1 MSIGLAM
8 QGYVP
13 ITCYPRFDFLI
24 LAFNQLVNHLDKI
37 RQMSPYAFK
46 HYIPSEMLDTHIKPP
61 DNTRVYKLSELLSII
76 EKDFK
81 EFCRINP
88 TRCFKSMCLLNY
100 CRGFGPPTRTPL
112 FNNQGVMLAVSSQ
125 GPNSD
130 LLGDIPTQEI
140 LLPNSQP
147 TETFGP

>member
-1 MSIGLAM
+1 
-8 QGYVP
+8 
-13 ITCYPRFDFLI
+13 
-24 LAFNQLVNHLDKI
+24 
-37 RQMSPYAFK
+37 MSPYAFK
-46 HYIPSEMLDTHIKPP
+46 NYIPSEMLDTHIKPP

-100 CRGFGPPTRTPL
+100 CRGFGPPTRMPL

-125 GPNSD
+125 GRNSFNDLFAGIPNEE
-130 LLGDIPTQEI
+130 LHP
-140 LLPNSQP
+140 PNSQP